1 MEGKTN
7 NTTKEWQLVF
17 LFFTKELTIG
27 VFWWIGYFLTF
38 KRHFKPKISL
48 KEHIDGI
55 LLIFFQL
62 LYFLLKY
69 GQNLHEV
76 EGLKIGMDVIKSFR
90 NCQPISEFFGLV
102 LFFRESERVQFVW

>member
-1 MEGKTN
+1 M
-7 NTTKEWQLVF
+7 
-17 LFFTKELTIG
+17 TIG
-27 VFWWIGYFLTF
+27 VSFFPQRIAIWGVWGISYFLTF
-38 KRHFKPKISL
+38 KRHFSQKVSL
-48 KEHIDGI
+48 KEHNDGI

-76 EGLKIGMDVIKSFR
+76 EGLKISMDVIKSFR

-102 LFFRESERVQFVW
+102 LFFRESERVQFV

>member
-1 MEGKTN
+1 M
-7 NTTKEWQLVF
+7 
-17 LFFTKELTIG
+17 TIG
-27 VFWWIGYFLTF
+27 VSFFHQRIDNWCFLVNWLFLTF

-48 KEHIDGI
+48 KEHNDGI

-69 GQNLHEV
+69 GRNLHEV

-102 LFFRESERVQFVW
+102 LFFRESERVQFV